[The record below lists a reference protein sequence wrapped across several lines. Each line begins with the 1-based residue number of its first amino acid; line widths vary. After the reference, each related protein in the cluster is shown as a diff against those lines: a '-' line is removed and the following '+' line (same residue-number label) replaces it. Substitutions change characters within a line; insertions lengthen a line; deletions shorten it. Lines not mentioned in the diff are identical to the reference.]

1 MAIYKIQR
9 EKIGNITHLVRVQV
23 LPFDVYCK
31 VCEEYHDAVMGD
43 EDDFTIHTEC
53 SCAIDDFYT
62 EEQYEDLEEERD
74 RWEIRAEELEEERDE
89 AVADKDR
96 LEQEYIQEIQT
107 LRDNNELTNNTLEIE
122 REEHQE
128 AIELRDNII
137 DELEAKLRELEG

>member
-43 EDDFTIHTEC
+43 EDDFTIQTEC
-53 SCAIDDFYT
+53 NCDIDDFFT
-62 EEQYEDLEEERD
+62 DEEYDDVVEERD
-74 RWEIRAEELEEERDE
+74 RWEIKAEELEEERDE
-89 AVADKDR
+89 AVADKDK
-96 LEQEYIQEIQT
+96 LEQEYIQEIET
-107 LRDNNELTNNTLEIE
+107 LRANNELTLNTLDIE

>member
-1 MAIYKIQR
+1 MAIYKDKR
-9 EKIGNITHLVRVQV
+9 EKIGNIIHTVRVQV
-23 LPFDVYCK
+23 LPFEVWCPI
-31 VCEEYHDAVMGD
+31 CEEHRDGVMDSMD
-43 EDDFTIHTEC
+43 ENTILPEC
-53 SCAIDDFYT
+53 GCDIDDFYT

-89 AVADKDR
+89 AVADKDK

-107 LRDNNELTNNTLEIE
+107 LRDNNELTLNTLDIE

-128 AIELRDNII
+128 AIELRDSII

>member
-1 MAIYKIQR
+1 MAIYKLQR
-9 EKIGNITHLVRVQV
+9 EKIGNITHTVQVQV
-23 LPFDVYCK
+23 LPFEVWCPI
-31 VCEEYHDAVMGD
+31 CEEHRDGVIENTD
-43 EDDFTIHTEC
+43 ENTILPEC
-53 SCAIDDFYT
+53 GCDIDDFYT

-89 AVADKDR
+89 AVVDRDK
-96 LEQEYIQEIQT
+96 LEQEYIQEIET
-107 LRDNNELTNNTLEIE
+107 LRANNELTQNTLDIE